1 MIKKTVLF
9 CGVLSL
15 TLSSCASVSYPKR
28 VDYGT
33 WDASKSRA
41 NATGFIKH
49 SYSDPI
55 NRHKEAFKQ
64 SFIMKESFARASN
77 KAIENTDTT
86 EFIYLIGGTYAAGA
100 FLFESDA
107 TGISKAVQ
115 DNLAGV
121 GLVGGIIS
129 ALRSRKNA
137 NEQRQIFSKAQSAA
151 NCVLL
156 NGDIVN
162 ARGIENETLKGEI
175 QEAKTFLSLLQTAYS
190 LTGDKASKAE
200 IKLWIDFVSPIVE
213 QANNSVDSYN
223 DAPNDMML
231 ELDEIANN
239 VTKLIEGDVVSL
251 ADTAKALIDAGRSNQ
266 KHEEVKQDQQPSSDT
281 AALTALDSTLNAA
294 IANKNNI
301 RTKNKKAS
309 ITGNFGDYVSALV
322 TLQSEL
328 EDTVTAQKLIKACSA
343 ELTGT
348 TISTIVEVE
357 S

>member
-1 MIKKTVLF
+1 MIKKTALF
-9 CGVLSL
+9 CSILFLSL
-15 TLSSCASVSYPKR
+15 SACVSVPYPKH

-33 WDASKSRA
+33 WEADKNRSQ
-41 NATGFIKH
+41 ATGFVKH
-49 SYSDPI
+49 PYSHPV

-64 SFIMKESFARASN
+64 SFIMKESFERASN
-77 KAIENTDTT
+77 KALKNTDTT
-86 EFIYLIGGTYAAGA
+86 EFLYLIGGTYAAGA
-100 FLFESDA
+100 FLFESDT

-121 GLVGGIIS
+121 GLVGGVIS
-129 ALRSRKNA
+129 ALRARKNA

-156 NGDIVN
+156 NGDIVS
-162 ARGIENETLKGEI
+162 ARGIQNGKLSGEI
-175 QEAKTFLSLLQTAYS
+175 QEAKTFLSLLKTAYS
-190 LTGDKASKAE
+190 LTGDKALKAE
-200 IKLWIDFVSPIVE
+200 IKLWIDYVSPIVK

-281 AALTALDSTLNAA
+281 SALTALNSTLTMA
-294 IANKNNI
+294 ITNKNNI
-301 RTKNKKAS
+301 RRKNKKAN

-322 TLQSEL
+322 ALQSQL

-348 TISTIVEVE
+348 TISTVVEVE